1 MTTGIKNL
9 LATMQATADPA
20 RLAGMARHGI
30 NTDKRLGLTMPSFAP
45 WPRTSAPIT
54 NWPWRYGPRNCTRR
68 ASWPPCWPIRARWM
82 VY

>member
-30 NTDKRLGLTMPSFAP
+30 NTDKRLGLTMPEL
-45 WPRTSAPIT
+45 
-54 NWPWRYGPRNCTRR
+54 R
-68 ASWPPCWPIRARWM
+68 ALAKDIRPDHELAL
-82 VY
+82 VFV